1 MARYNSPP
9 VKEHTAS
16 DTAADAMIDHTL
28 VPEVSADLVPYQQAN
43 EVDKGEIEKLLAEID
58 PNDTNSIIFFGSK
71 AQEHLTTISDK
82 MLEKVKSKDVGPAGE
97 ALSSMVAAIRGFDV
111 DELDPNRK
119 QSFFARLFNKA
130 TPVVKFLQ
138 RYEEVR
144 KQIDMISIEM
154 EGHKTQLLTDITSL
168 DRLYKAN
175 LEYFHT
181 LERYISAGEEMLRR
195 LDEEII
201 PTKERSAKASDEVLD
216 AQGLRDLRST
226 RDDLERRVHDL
237 KLTRQVTMQSLPSIR
252 LVQENDKSL
261 ISKINSTLV
270 NTVPLWRQQLAQA
283 VTIHRSGQA
292 AKTIKA
298 ATDLT
303 NELLMSNAANLKQA
317 NREVRQLVER
327 GVFDIETVKKANQS
341 LIETIEESLQIAEEG
356 RERRQQASTEL
367 VHMEEQLKQTLI
379 AAKDRAS
386 AARTSA
392 RR

>member
-1 MARYNSPP
+1 LARHNPPP
-9 VKEHTAS
+9 VKEPTSSPAS
-16 DTAADAMIDHTL
+16 ADAMVDRTL
-28 VPEVSADLVPYQQAN
+28 VHRASADIVPYQQADA
-43 EVDKGEIEKLLAEID
+43 VDRREIEKLLAEID

-71 AQEHLTTISDK
+71 AQEHLTSISDK
-82 MLEKVKSKDVGPAGE
+82 MLEKVKSKDAGPAGE
-97 ALSSMVAAIRGFDV
+97 ALSNMVAVIRGFDV

-119 QSFFARLFNKA
+119 RGFFARLFNRA
-130 TPVVKFLQ
+130 SPVVKFIQ

-154 EGHKTQLLTDITSL
+154 EGHKTQLLTDITAL
-168 DRLYKAN
+168 DRLYEAN

-181 LERYISAGEEMLRR
+181 LERYISAGAEMLRR

-201 PTKERSAKASDEVLD
+201 PSKEQAAKDSDEVLD

-237 KLTRQVTMQSLPSIR
+237 KLTRQVTMQGLPSLR

-303 NELLMSNAANLKQA
+303 NELLMSNAENLRQA

-327 GVFDIETVKKANQS
+327 GVFDIETVKNANQA
-341 LIETIEESLQIAEEG
+341 LIDTIEDSLQIAEEG
-356 RERRQQASTEL
+356 REKRKQASSEL
-367 VHMEEQLKQTLI
+367 VHMEAQLKQTLI
-379 AAKDRAS
+379 AAKDRAK
-386 AARTSA
+386 AARSSS
-392 RR
+392 R

>member
-1 MARYNSPP
+1 
-9 VKEHTAS
+9 
-16 DTAADAMIDHTL
+16 MIDHAL
-28 VPEVSADLVPYQQAN
+28 VPEVSADLVPFQQAD
-43 EVDKGEIEKLLAEID
+43 EVDKREIEKLLAEID

-71 AQEHLTTISDK
+71 AQEQLTTISDK
-82 MLEKVKSKDVGPAGE
+82 MLEKVKSKDAGPAGE
-97 ALSSMVAAIRGFDV
+97 ALSNMVAAIRGFDV
-111 DELDPNRK
+111 DELDPNRN
-119 QSFFARLFNKA
+119 QGFFARLFNKA

-138 RYEEVR
+138 RYEEVGS
-144 KQIDMISIEM
+144 QIDMISGEM
-154 EGHKTQLLTDITSL
+154 EGHNTQLLTDIALL
-168 DRLYKAN
+168 DRLYEAN
-175 LEYFHT
+175 LDYFHT
-181 LERYISAGEEMLRR
+181 LELYISAGEEMLRR

-201 PTKERSAKASDEVLD
+201 PAKERTAKASDEVLD

-303 NELLMSNAANLKQA
+303 NELLISNADNLKQA

-356 RERRQQASTEL
+356 REKRQQASTDL

-386 AARTSA
+386 AARASA

>member
-1 MARYNSPP
+1 MASDKSPT
-9 VKEHTAS
+9 VKEGNSTKTVA
-16 DTAADAMIDHTL
+16 DTM
-28 VPEVSADLVPYQQAN
+28 PEHALARGVTTDLVPYHQAD
-43 EVDKGEIEKLLAEID
+43 EIDKREIDKLLAEID
-58 PNDTNSIIFFGSK
+58 PNDTNSIIFFGAK
-71 AQEHLTTISDK
+71 AQEQLTSISDK
-82 MLEKVKSKDVGPAGE
+82 MLEKVKSKDAGPAGE
-97 ALSSMVAAIRGFDV
+97 ALSGMVATIRGFDV

-119 QSFFARLFNKA
+119 RGFFARLFNKA
-130 TPVVKFLQ
+130 SPVVKFLQ

-168 DRLYKAN
+168 DRLYEAN

-181 LERYISAGEEMLRR
+181 LELYISAGEEMLRR

-201 PTKERSAKASDEVLD
+201 PAKEQAAKDSDEVLD

-261 ISKINSTLV
+261 ISKINSTMV
-270 NTVPLWRQQLAQA
+270 NTIPLWRQQLAQA

-303 NELLMSNAANLKQA
+303 NELLMSNAENLRQA

-327 GVFDIETVKKANQS
+327 GVFDIETVKKANQA
-341 LIETIEESLQIAEEG
+341 LIDTIEESLQIAEEG
-356 RERRQQASTEL
+356 REKRKQAGTEL
-367 VHMEEQLKQTLI
+367 VRMEQQLKKTLI
-379 AAKDRAS
+379 EAKDRA
-386 AARTSA
+386 AASRTSA